1 MELFMNKLTKQ
12 IVSDQELP
20 PQNYKCHGILVVSR
34 IGITLGTSWMLMFQS
49 NRSISCISIWIY
61 LGEVLGDVYLV
72 EGLNMRPSLQWK
84 PISIFAN
91 STTSTDGQMVVD
103 KSANSVKVLV
113 DCNSEE
119 YYNRVADSL
128 RNKEQYAIISS
139 FAE

>member
-1 MELFMNKLTKQ
+1 
-12 IVSDQELP
+12 
-20 PQNYKCHGILVVSR
+20 
-34 IGITLGTSWMLMFQS
+34 
-49 NRSISCISIWIY
+49 
-61 LGEVLGDVYLV
+61 
-72 EGLNMRPSLQWK
+72 
-84 PISIFAN
+84 
-91 STTSTDGQMVVD
+91 MVVD